1 MLHTISRG
9 KHSTYPCGVIVFH
22 GRIVRVPV
30 DTCREW
36 ALCRYSTVEA
46 LWDDTEPDIF
56 YLRFHVGA
64 AGSAALS
71 PCGCDAR
78 TFSMVELRKHF
89 SARFP
94 QGERVAVRGTYESE
108 GFYRFN
114 IRDIVK

>member
-1 MLHTISRG
+1 MLHPIGKG
-9 KHSTYPCGVIVFH
+9 KHSKYPCGVIVFH

-36 ALCRYSTVEA
+36 ALHRYATVEA

-56 YLRFHVGA
+56 YLRFHVGD

-71 PCGCDAR
+71 PCGVTSR

-89 SARFP
+89 GKAMP
-94 QGERVAVRGTYESE
+94 NGKRVAVRGVYESD

-114 IRDIVK
+114 VRDIVK